1 MPPTFS
7 AKRFAAFAFIT
18 LSLSLSGCGGAK
30 QELNYSAAARQ
41 QQTETG
47 VRIGASEG
55 GLPTEPSVE
64 YVRVSMDKS
73 IFLDPPEVDEPA
85 VYVRVRDTSGR
96 DWDLHSAVVA
106 RLQAQGFRITPNAA
120 KAEHVLQANVLFANE
135 VSAAEL
141 AKLDETEFGQDI
153 GDVVKTAAL
162 GAAGGA
168 LAGGL
173 VDGGGTGGI
182 AAGAA
187 VGGLAGA
194 ALGAFGKSEREKRL
208 LAKQATKFYSLVVD
222 LEVRQRAKG
231 GVVTRQGSSTI
242 EGGNSSAQSAQG
254 VGDATDGHSPGA
266 SRESI
271 GNQESESYTET
282 TEWKRHRAR
291 ILGKAKGKLIAF
303 ADVQGE
309 FADKLARSISGMF

>member
-1 MPPTFS
+1 MNRNQ
-7 AKRFAAFAFIT
+7 KMKLAALLAA
-18 LSLSLSGCGGAK
+18 LVLALSGCASNK
-30 QELNYSAAARQ
+30 PLNYSEAARLQ
-41 QQTETG
+41 RTDTG
-47 VRIGASEG
+47 VRIGESEG
-55 GLPTEPSVE
+55 GLPSEPSVE
-64 YVRVSMDKS
+64 YVRVAMDKS

-106 RLQAQGFRITPNAA
+106 RLRAQGFKITPNAA

-153 GDVVKTAAL
+153 GDIVKSAAL

-168 LAGGL
+168 LAGGV
-173 VDGGGTGGI
+173 VDSGGAGGI

-187 VGGLAGA
+187 LGGLAGA
-194 ALGAFGKSEREKRL
+194 ALGAFGQSEREKRL

-222 LEVRQRAKG
+222 LEVRQRAKS
-231 GVVTRQGSSTI
+231 GVVTRSGKTELSSHGPSSSQGG
-242 EGGNSSAQSAQG
+242 EG
-254 VGDATDGHSPGA
+254 VGEAVDGRDFDAAG
-266 SRESI
+266 ESI
-271 GNQESESYTET
+271 TSEEIEAYNET

-303 ADVQGE
+303 DDVKGE
-309 FADKLARSISGMF
+309 FADKLSRAISGMF